1 MAFVFYLGKQENAQN
16 IHLNMNE
23 EKLTVSWNQSSQLFA
38 NSSFKEYVVQY
49 NQVGS
54 PLCQEF
60 DWVKV
65 GKVHTMGF
73 FKGLSDLDI
82 FI

>member
-1 MAFVFYLGKQENAQN
+1 MACVFYLGKQENAQN

-23 EKLTVSWNQSSQLFA
+23 ENLTVSWNQSPPLFA
-38 NSSFKEYVVQY
+38 NPSFKEYVVQY
-49 NQVGS
+49 KQVGS

-65 GKVHTMGF
+65 GKDHTMGIL
-73 FKGLSDLDI
+73 KGLSDLDI